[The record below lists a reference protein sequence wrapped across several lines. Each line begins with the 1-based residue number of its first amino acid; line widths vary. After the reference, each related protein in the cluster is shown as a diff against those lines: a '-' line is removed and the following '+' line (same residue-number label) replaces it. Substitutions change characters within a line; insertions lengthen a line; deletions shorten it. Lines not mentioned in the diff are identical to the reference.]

1 MAATAAA
8 WAFPSRTQRLPSLN
22 VHLPPTHSMTFHTL
36 PASLPSSPLDGVE
49 SPTYSAHPF
58 PLEVS
63 PIHHQRLPPL
73 HALVRTSPKGYDHF
87 PRQDMMMPLPR
98 RDLLTSPIQA
108 VTPRFTFP
116 TLPSL
121 KDTLNLSPH
130 AADSPSKP
138 SSSTGVKLCGVPG
151 CEKRAKAGGVCI
163 AHGGGIRCSK
173 DGCSKHAVSLG
184 YCISHGGGK
193 RCTADGCQNASRK
206 FGVCWSH
213 GGKRMCL
220 VQGCTKGPK
229 TGGYCWA
236 HGGKIAIVA
245 APTIA
250 KK

>member
-1 MAATAAA
+1 MAAAAA
-8 WAFPSRTQRLPSLN
+8 AFPSRRQRLPSLN
-22 VHLPPTHSMTFHTL
+22 AHLPSPTSSSSYHNMSSALFPL
-36 PASLPSSPLDGVE
+36 SPLQVT
-49 SPTYSAHPF
+49 SPSCISHAF

-63 PIHHQRLPPL
+63 PIHIHHQRLPPL
-73 HALVRTSPKGYDHF
+73 YAFVRSSSKTFHQQQ
-87 PRQDMMMPLPR
+87 RR
-98 RDLLTSPIQA
+98 RDNAMPFFREFMASSQQPIGSN
-108 VTPRFTFP
+108 FTFP

-121 KDTLNLSPH
+121 KDTLHISPVLS
-130 AADSPSKP
+130 ADSPSNK
-138 SSSTGVKLCGVPG
+138 SSTGVKLCGVSG

-193 RCTADGCQNASRK
+193 RCTAEGCQNASRK

-236 HGGKIAIVA
+236 HGGKVA
-245 APTIA
+245 ATP